1 MKKKEN
7 NSKIELRVYRD
18 DCCFDPRS
26 GDNLTS
32 MVCFN
37 HSYRLGD
44 ENNYKQ
50 SDYLC
55 WAEVEKDIRK
65 KEDVAIIKPLYIY
78 DHSGITIS
86 TSSFN
91 CPWDSYQTGFVYIT
105 KDRLEMFKLA
115 HKTPEELDNF
125 LEAEVKE
132 YDYYLTG
139 EVYGLSII
147 EISNCECCGM
157 PREICLESIGGF
169 TGENWDELKKKMKAV
184 VDEKYEYLFDEFD
197 PINIDE

>member
-1 MKKKEN
+1 
-7 NSKIELRVYRD
+7 
-18 DCCFDPRS
+18 
-26 GDNLTS
+26 
-32 MVCFN
+32 
-37 HSYRLGD
+37 
-44 ENNYKQ
+44 
-50 SDYLC
+50 
-55 WAEVEKDIRK
+55 
-65 KEDVAIIKPLYIY
+65 
-78 DHSGITIS
+78 
-86 TSSFN
+86 
-91 CPWDSYQTGFVYIT
+91 
-105 KDRLEMFKLA
+105 LEMFKLA

-169 TGENWDELKKKMKAV
+169 TGESWNELKKKMKAV

-197 PINIDE
+197 TKNIDG